1 MSATKPAR
9 FWRCCARDAIAFLC
23 VCACVRHSLI
33 RPAAYSERTWP
44 LWEFFGGN
52 HVDGLPPA
60 PSLCNEGTKLEIFRM
75 KAVSCWFK
83 TVIGIIIC
91 VVFKISDNIILP
103 AEHFRL
109 MKRVLIKVKT
119 KIRFIWM
126 IFNSYYFLKYFQWL
140 SSKFFRRKQS
150 HGLPPAQVMQRRHK
164 TWIFSERYLWLKVM
178 TRMWSHDYHLD
189 CFCIKIIAT
198 CQPTISGHCWNAC
211 WSRKNR
217 CRYFWFWEFVRLVL
231 DVNRCRALPVET
243 SSMIYRRR
251 QVIPNIIKA
260 ILCQLNNDLSEIWNG
275 WSKCLFSFDV
285 GVF

>member
-1 MSATKPAR
+1 MR
-9 FWRCCARDAIAFLC
+9 FRRCCARDAIAFLC

-75 KAVSCWFK
+75 KAVSCWLK
-83 TVIGIIIC
+83 TVLGIIIC

-119 KIRFIWM
+119 KITIYLK
-126 IFNSYYFLKYFQWL
+126 IFNSDYFLNICNGCRFE
-140 SSKFFRRKQS
+140 SFFRRKQV

-211 WSRKNR
+211 WSRKKNVGIFDFENLFDW
-217 CRYFWFWEFVRLVL
+217 YWILIVAELF
-231 DVNRCRALPVET
+231 
-243 SSMIYRRR
+243 RRKPGR
-251 QVIPNIIKA
+251 RFTAGGK
-260 ILCQLNNDLSEIWNG
+260 
-275 WSKCLFSFDV
+275 
-285 GVF
+285 